1 MSSKF
6 VEIVQA
12 ITAETG
18 EVVFI
23 KEDPQEGSFA
33 RIVNN
38 RTRKQIAEVYLAD
51 GPVRILTKRVDAQ
64 HTMNCLQMQEID
76 YSEPFHSINVHRVE
90 TPPHSKRE
98 FEDSVYTVTRLHQN
112 LSRNGYRLWETNMVQ
127 QYGSLMVRNVYIN
140 SDEVQLLIDDNK
152 WDGEVTG
159 TVLEAHL
166 VTTDFSELLDTNKFP
181 NVFWDIRI
189 DQTNGRVVL
198 AERIDPHNKYQ
209 RDVII
214 KTSASVVSDIPPIN
228 AKIHHSIRKT
238 FEVAYVTGLQLKSN
252 PGRVDTLKNYRCVD
266 DYNRP
271 FNLLLRY
278 NI

>member
-6 VEIVQA
+6 VEIVQG
-12 ITAETG
+12 ITTETG
-18 EVVFI
+18 DVVFV
-23 KEDPQEGSFA
+23 KDDPQDGSLA
-33 RIVNN
+33 RVVNN
-38 RTRKQIAEVYLAD
+38 RTRKQIAEVYLEN
-51 GPVRILTKRVDAQ
+51 GPVHILTKRVTAQ

-90 TPPHSKRE
+90 TKKELKRE
-98 FEDSVYTVTRLHQN
+98 FEDSVYTVTRLHQR
-112 LSRNGYRLWETNMVQ
+112 LCQNGYRLWESVTLQ
-127 QYGSLMVRNVYIN
+127 QYGSVMVRNVYVN
-140 SDEVQLLIDDNK
+140 ETEVQQLLDDNK

-166 VTTDFSELLDTNKFP
+166 VTTDFSELLDTNKIP
-181 NVFWDIRI
+181 NVFWYIRV
-189 DQTNGRVVL
+189 DQTNGRVIL

-214 KTSASVVSDIPPIN
+214 KTSPSVVEGLPAIN
-228 AKIHHSIRKT
+228 AKIHDSIRKT
-238 FEVAYVTGLQLKSN
+238 FEIAFVTGLQLTSN
-252 PGRVDTLKNYRCVD
+252 PGRVNTIKVYRCVD

-271 FNLLLRY
+271 VNLQLIY

>member
-6 VEIVQA
+6 VDIVQA

-38 RTRKQIAEVYLAD
+38 RSRKQIAEVYLED

-90 TPPHSKRE
+90 TPQDSKRE

-112 LSRNGYRLWETNMVQ
+112 LSRNGYRLWETNLVQ

-166 VTTDFSELLDTNKFP
+166 VTTDFSELLDTNKIP
-181 NVFWDIRI
+181 NVFWHIRI

-214 KTSASVVSDIPPIN
+214 KTSTSVVSDIPPIG

-238 FEVAYVTGLQLKSN
+238 FEVAYVTGLQLTSN